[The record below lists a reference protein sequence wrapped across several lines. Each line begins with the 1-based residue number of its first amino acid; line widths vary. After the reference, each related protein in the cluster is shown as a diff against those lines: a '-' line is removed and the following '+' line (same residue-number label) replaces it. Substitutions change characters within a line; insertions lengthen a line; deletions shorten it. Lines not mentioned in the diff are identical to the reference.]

1 MADEKLKQELFY
13 MVKLASKYDF
23 SKMEVVEGILRLEN
37 ERQILSSVF
46 GKRFKTRIF
55 DIAAGQQ
62 TDSNCVICG
71 QLAENHVICQ
81 HCIDTIGQSEYA
93 KSKSKPEVKKTDKS
107 ARKISLPKVSITKI
121 SIPKI
126 SIPKFSIPKLHIPI
140 FRDKNNSEV
149 NFDKS
154 ADVKPK
160 KIKKAR
166 LVIQTVLIVCLTLI
180 LFLQIGILA
189 LWHSMPDYNPRE
201 KARNSSYE
209 AVAVNSQDDA
219 YNQLLLDFP
228 ESEGY
233 TVSFARMDYDYVGR
247 FLLDKGDCCAE
258 VEEQLTDEQT
268 YDYYFQEEVY
278 VFYISYLE
286 EHTAKLGIAEINQ
299 AGSILI
305 EGSFNDGRR
314 TDSFYKFR

>member
-1 MADEKLKQELFY
+1 MSDEKLKQELFY

-55 DIAAGQQ
+55 DIAAGQE
-62 TDSNCVICG
+62 TDCKCVICG
-71 QLAENHVICQ
+71 QEADNKVICE
-81 HCIDTIGQSEYA
+81 HCLQTIGDSEYA
-93 KSKSKPEVKKTDKS
+93 KSKTTIKQKEKTPIKLHFPKI
-107 ARKISLPKVSITKI
+107 ALPKISLPKVNLPKIQLPKI
-121 SIPKI
+121 SLPKI
-126 SIPKFSIPKLHIPI
+126 SIKEKEIETPK
-140 FRDKNNSEV
+140 NSL
-149 NFDKS
+149 K
-154 ADVKPK
+154 VK
-160 KIKKAR
+160 
-166 LVIQTVLIVCLTLI
+166 TVLQGVAVVCLALV
-180 LFLQIGILA
+180 LCFQIWILA
-189 LWHSMPDYNPRE
+189 LWHSMPDYNKRV

-209 AVAVNSQDDA
+209 QVAVNSQDDA
-219 YNQLLLDFP
+219 YNQLIKDFP

-247 FLLDKGDCCAE
+247 FLLENGTCCAE
-258 VEEQLTDEQT
+258 AEDNLSEEEL
-268 YDYYFQEEVY
+268 YDYFFQEEVY

-286 EHTAKLGIAEINQ
+286 EHTAKLGIAEVNQ
-299 AGSILI
+299 AGAILI